1 MKKILVTGGCGFI
14 GHYLVKELL
23 KDGYEVSV
31 IDNLERGNIG
41 RLEDVKNDIEYYSG
55 DIRRSHDVHEAMG
68 RGAKKNTHSN
78 TLKHTN
84 TNTSGERERESSVVI
99 LSFCWLNRACISF
112 VFPTYAALS
121 V

>member
-41 RLEDVKNDIEYYSG
+41 RLEEVKNDIDKEIESYLNLSIN
-55 DIRRSHDVHEAMG
+55 DIF
-68 RGAKKNTHSN
+68 K
-78 TLKHTN
+78 TLKTCFFN
-84 TNTSGERERESSVVI
+84 FKV
-99 LSFCWLNRACISF
+99 
-112 VFPTYAALS
+112 
-121 V
+121 